1 MKANLS
7 CEECQRELVA
17 LIDGALTPSVARV
30 VEGHAASCASCG
42 RALLDFRGQA
52 LRLRRM
58 ELYPVPAS
66 LEGRVL
72 RELRVARGFL
82 NAGWQRISAAVGAVS
97 FVLLVGILAN
107 LARIAKG
114 LGIPDP
120 YVWLVSGIDHS
131 ISGITSAS
139 AAHRPSASSASRS
152 QSRPPS
158 LVSRPRSKRASTEEQ
173 IAEWNGMAV
182 ADWDTRRLRE
192 SGGDDPLV
200 PQRRFVLLPQ
210 AVRKEIRL
218 E

>member
-131 ISGITSAS
+131 ISGITSVLKWLAGEIAVYVPLLS
-139 AAHRPSASSASRS
+139 RIWVAVQALRTLPRAAIVSLRTPEVQIAGAILVTLGLALYIMLRPSRRNEGSVGHVCL
-152 QSRPPS
+152 S
-158 LVSRPRSKRASTEEQ
+158 L
-173 IAEWNGMAV
+173 
-182 ADWDTRRLRE
+182 
-192 SGGDDPLV
+192 
-200 PQRRFVLLPQ
+200 
-210 AVRKEIRL
+210 
-218 E
+218 

>member
-7 CEECQRELVA
+7 CEDCQRELVA
-17 LIDGALTPSVARV
+17 LIDGALTPSVALL
-30 VEGHAASCASCG
+30 VEEHAASCASCG

-131 ISGITSAS
+131 ISGITSVLKWLAGEIAVYVPLLNRIWVAVQALRTLPR
-139 AAHRPSASSASRS
+139 AAIVSLRTPEVQIAGAILVTLGLALYIMLRPSRRNEGSVGHVCL
-152 QSRPPS
+152 S
-158 LVSRPRSKRASTEEQ
+158 L
-173 IAEWNGMAV
+173 
-182 ADWDTRRLRE
+182 
-192 SGGDDPLV
+192 
-200 PQRRFVLLPQ
+200 
-210 AVRKEIRL
+210 
-218 E
+218 

>member
-82 NAGWQRISAAVGAVS
+82 NTGWQRISAAVGAVS

-131 ISGITSAS
+131 ISGITSVLKWLAGEIAVYVPLLS
-139 AAHRPSASSASRS
+139 RIWVAVQALRTLPRAAIVSLRTPEVQIAGAILVTLGLALYIMLRPSRRNEGSVGHVCL
-152 QSRPPS
+152 S
-158 LVSRPRSKRASTEEQ
+158 L
-173 IAEWNGMAV
+173 
-182 ADWDTRRLRE
+182 
-192 SGGDDPLV
+192 
-200 PQRRFVLLPQ
+200 
-210 AVRKEIRL
+210 
-218 E
+218 

>member
-131 ISGITSAS
+131 ISGITSVLKWLAGEIAVYVPLLS
-139 AAHRPSASSASRS
+139 RIWVAVQALRPLFPSNSR
-152 QSRPPS
+152 R
-158 LVSRPRSKRASTEEQ
+158 
-173 IAEWNGMAV
+173 
-182 ADWDTRRLRE
+182 
-192 SGGDDPLV
+192 
-200 PQRRFVLLPQ
+200 
-210 AVRKEIRL
+210 
-218 E
+218 

>member
-82 NAGWQRISAAVGAVS
+82 NAGWQPISAAVGAVS

-131 ISGITSAS
+131 ISGITSVLKWLAGEIAVYVPLLS
-139 AAHRPSASSASRS
+139 RIWVAVQALRTLPRAAIVSLRTPEVQIAGAILVTLGLALYIMLRPSRRNEGSVGHVCL
-152 QSRPPS
+152 S
-158 LVSRPRSKRASTEEQ
+158 L
-173 IAEWNGMAV
+173 
-182 ADWDTRRLRE
+182 
-192 SGGDDPLV
+192 
-200 PQRRFVLLPQ
+200 
-210 AVRKEIRL
+210 
-218 E
+218 